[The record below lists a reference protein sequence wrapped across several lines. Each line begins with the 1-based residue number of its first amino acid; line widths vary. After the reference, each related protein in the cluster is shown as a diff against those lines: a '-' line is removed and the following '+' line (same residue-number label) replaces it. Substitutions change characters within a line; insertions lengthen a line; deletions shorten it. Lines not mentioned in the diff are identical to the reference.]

1 MALPRKL
8 KGMNLFNNANSYQG
22 VVTAVTLPK
31 LARKLD
37 PFRAGGMSGAAFID
51 NGLEDDA
58 LDVEWSIGGI
68 DELVLTQWG
77 ASDIP
82 LRFTGSYQRDD
93 SGAVITLFLGWK
105 GQTLFGKGNF
115 TVDEVE
121 HHGAPDTMTIR
132 ARSADF
138 RGSLNSRR
146 EVSYHD
152 TTLGEVVTQ
161 IAGRNNL
168 KPMLADGFAGIAVAH
183 IDQTQ
188 ETDAK
193 FLTRL
198 ATLYGAV
205 AAVKAG
211 RLLFIKPGNGV
222 TASGK
227 PIPQMTITRQDGD
240 RHSFSIADR
249 GAYTGISASWL
260 HTKDPKPKK
269 VKVKRKPKV
278 KHLRALEHPAAK
290 KKKTTATKTP
300 EAREGDYLAGTEDNI
315 FTLTTVYATKAAA
328 MRAAK
333 AKWDKLQ
340 RGVAEFSLTLAM
352 GRADLYPE
360 TPVRVSG
367 FKSVIDAQPWI
378 ISKVTHSLSS
388 SGYTTTLEFEV
399 LLSDIEYQSETEGE
413 TETA

>member
-1 MALPRKL
+1 MMGISGLPVQMGAQLTPDFML
-8 KGMNLFNNANSYQG
+8 KVNSKD
-22 VVTAVTLPK
+22 VTTNIRDRLISLTLTDNRGFE
-31 LARKLD
+31 ADQLD
-37 PFRAGGMSGAAFID
+37 IE
-51 NGLEDDA
+51 LDDA
-58 LDVEWSIGGI
+58 DGQ
-68 DELVLTQWG
+68 LVM
-77 ASDIP
+77 P
-82 LRFTGSYQRDD
+82 VR
-93 SGAVITLFLGWK
+93 GAVVTLFLGWK
-105 GQTLFGKGNF
+105 GQALIGKGSF

-146 EVSYHD
+146 EASYHD
-152 TTLGEVVTQ
+152 TTLGEIVAQ
-161 IAGRNNL
+161 IARRNNL

-211 RLLFIKPGNGV
+211 RLLFIRPGNGV
-222 TASGK
+222 TIGGK
-227 PIPQMTITRQDGD
+227 PIPQMTITRRDGD

-249 GAYTGISASWL
+249 GAYTGVSASWL

-269 VKVKRKPKV
+269 VKLQRKPKV
-278 KHLRALEHPAAK
+278 QHLRALQHPAAK
-290 KKKTTATKTP
+290 KTKEKAVKTP
-300 EAREGDYLAGTEDNI
+300 EAKEGDYLAGSEDNV
-315 FTLTTVYATKAAA
+315 FTLTTVYSSKATA

-333 AKWDKLQ
+333 AKWEKLQ

-360 TPVRVSG
+360 TPVKVNG
-367 FKSVIDAQPWI
+367 FKQVIDAQPWL
-378 ISKVTHSLSS
+378 ISKVTHSLSRGGFS
-388 SGYTTTLEFEV
+388 TQLEFEV
-399 LLSDIEYQSETEGE
+399 LLSDIEFDAESDNDDSQ
-413 TETA
+413 

>member
-1 MALPRKL
+1 MTGISGLPVQMGARL
-8 KGMNLFNNANSYQG
+8 TPDFMLTVNSKD
-22 VVTAVTLPK
+22 VTANIRDRLISLTLT
-31 LARKLD
+31 
-37 PFRAGGMSGAAFID
+37 D
-51 NGLEDDA
+51 NRGFEADQ
-58 LDVEWSIGGI
+58 LDVE
-68 DELVLTQWG
+68 L
-77 ASDIP
+77 
-82 LRFTGSYQRDD
+82 DD
-93 SGAVITLFLGWK
+93 ADGQLAMPVRGAVVKLFLGWK
-105 GQTLFGKGNF
+105 GQALIGKGSF

-146 EVSYHD
+146 EVSYHE
-152 TTLGEVVTQ
+152 TTLGDIVTQ
-161 IAGRNNL
+161 IAGRYKL

-211 RLLFIKPGNGV
+211 RLLFIRPGNGV
-222 TASGK
+222 TISGK
-227 PIPQMTITRQDGD
+227 PIPQMTITRKDGD
-240 RHSFSIADR
+240 RHTFSIADR
-249 GAYTGISASWL
+249 GAYTGVSASWL

-269 VKVKRKPKV
+269 VKLQRKTKV
-278 KHLRALEHPAAK
+278 RQLRALEHPAAK
-290 KKKTTATKTP
+290 KSKAKAAKPP
-300 EAREGDYLAGTEDNI
+300 EAKEGDYLAGSEDNV
-315 FTLTTVYATKAAA
+315 FSLTTVYSSKATA

-333 AKWDKLQ
+333 AKWEKLQ

-360 TPVRVSG
+360 TPVKVSG
-367 FKSVIDAQPWI
+367 FKSVIDAQPWL
-378 ISKVTHSLSS
+378 ISKVTHSLSNN
-388 SGYTTTLEFEV
+388 GYTTQLDFEV
-399 LLSDIEYQSETEGE
+399 LLTDIEYQSESEGE
-413 TETA
+413 TESG

>member
-1 MALPRKL
+1 MIGISSLPMPAGAPLSPDFMLTVNSKDVTASIRDRLISLTLTDNRGFEADQLDIELDDADGQLALPVR
-8 KGMNLFNNANSYQG
+8 
-22 VVTAVTLPK
+22 
-31 LARKLD
+31 
-37 PFRAGGMSGAAFID
+37 GAI
-51 NGLEDDA
+51 
-58 LDVEWSIGGI
+58 VK
-68 DELVLTQWG
+68 
-77 ASDIP
+77 
-82 LRFTGSYQRDD
+82 
-93 SGAVITLFLGWK
+93 LFLGWK
-105 GQTLFGKGNF
+105 GQALIGKGDF

-138 RGSLNSRR
+138 RGTLNSRR
-146 EVSYHD
+146 EVSYHA
-152 TTLGEVVTQ
+152 TTLGDVIRQ
-161 IAGRNNL
+161 IAARNNL
-168 KPMLADGFAGIAVAH
+168 QPMLAAGFAEIAVAH

-211 RLLFIKPGNGV
+211 RLLFIRPGSGV

-240 RHSFSIADR
+240 QHSFSIADR
-249 GAYTGISASWL
+249 GAYTGVTASWL

-269 VKVKRKPKV
+269 VKVKRKPKE

-300 EAREGDYLAGTEDNI
+300 EAREGDYLAGSEDNV
-315 FTLTTVYATKAAA
+315 FALTTVYATKSAA
-328 MRAAK
+328 MRAAQ
-333 AKWDKLQ
+333 AKWEKLQ

-352 GRADLYPE
+352 GRADLFPE
-360 TPVRVSG
+360 TPVSVSG
-367 FKSVIDAQPWI
+367 FKSVIDAQPWL
-378 ISKVTHSLSS
+378 ISKVTHSLSGN
-388 SGYTTTLEFEV
+388 GYTTALNLEV
-399 LLSDIEYQSETEGE
+399 LLSDVGYEAEADSDDEEDD
-413 TETA
+413 